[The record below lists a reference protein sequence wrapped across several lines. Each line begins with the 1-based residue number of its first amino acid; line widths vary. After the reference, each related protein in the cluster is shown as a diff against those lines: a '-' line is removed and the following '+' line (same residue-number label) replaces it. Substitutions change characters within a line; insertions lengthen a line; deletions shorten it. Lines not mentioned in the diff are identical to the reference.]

1 MVRLLVATGELLDI
15 VYGEQLA
22 PIAMAALKTIL
33 AEGWRPEWDWSQ
45 LSGVEPDQNWR
56 DTWAKID
63 GWQASSSI
71 KMRGSKRG
79 RCSLPIH
86 VSSNFVLLMRQ
97 RPSGS

>member
-45 LSGVEPDQNWR
+45 LSGVDSVSMQYAAMSPSDQVRNR
-56 DTWAKID
+56 
-63 GWQASSSI
+63 QEFQ
-71 KMRGSKRG
+71 
-79 RCSLPIH
+79 LPFIC
-86 VSSNFVLLMRQ
+86 VRFFVFHGITLLCVVQ
-97 RPSGS
+97 LS